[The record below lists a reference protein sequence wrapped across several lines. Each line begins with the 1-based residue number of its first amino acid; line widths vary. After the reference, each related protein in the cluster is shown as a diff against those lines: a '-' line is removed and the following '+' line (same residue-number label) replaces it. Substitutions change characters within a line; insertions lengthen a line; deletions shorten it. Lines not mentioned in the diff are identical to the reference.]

1 LNGTSFPFIHI
12 LPISFI
18 GERKN
23 SANLKNYFLFQFFK
37 IWKLHIRQMT
47 NSSMEWILG
56 FSAIVLLVIG
66 LVGQA
71 FEMRKIRLTTYKDE
85 ELASAN
91 IFMNK
96 KNFKWYALLGIGII
110 LWYVA
115 ERM

>member
-1 LNGTSFPFIHI
+1 
-12 LPISFI
+12 
-18 GERKN
+18 
-23 SANLKNYFLFQFFK
+23 
-37 IWKLHIRQMT
+37 
-47 NSSMEWILG
+47 MEWILG
-56 FSAIVLLVIG
+56 FAGIILLVVG

-85 ELASAN
+85 DLGSAN

-96 KNFKWYALLGIGII
+96 RNYKWYALLGIGIV

>member
-1 LNGTSFPFIHI
+1 
-12 LPISFI
+12 
-18 GERKN
+18 
-23 SANLKNYFLFQFFK
+23 
-37 IWKLHIRQMT
+37 
-47 NSSMEWILG
+47 MEWILG
-56 FSAIVLLVIG
+56 FSGIIFLVVG

-71 FEMRKIRLTTYKDE
+71 FEMRKIRLTTLKDE